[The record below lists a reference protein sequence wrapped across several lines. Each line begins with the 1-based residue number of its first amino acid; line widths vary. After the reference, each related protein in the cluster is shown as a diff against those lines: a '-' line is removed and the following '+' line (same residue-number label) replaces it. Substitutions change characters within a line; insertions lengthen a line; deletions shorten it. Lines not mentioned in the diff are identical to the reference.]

1 MCFRI
6 VYGIFSFQYQI
17 ISLILL
23 FSRYQIHMPNV
34 VIGVSTLL
42 FNNSGTAL
50 TIVMG
55 CSQECFVRSF
65 GKYLPEE
72 YTHAF
77 YVAEPSLEISLVAA
91 ANYAPPLVNPV
102 FVFTD
107 IESSS
112 QLWGLQDGQIMRQ
125 ANELHDEIMR
135 SLLAKFHGY
144 EITTCGDAFQL
155 AFHTIKDAVDYCM
168 EVQFQLLEA
177 KWPKKLHDLVP
188 ATARVKG
195 KGKEMVFNGL
205 RVRMGVHDAQE
216 SEGVLVKNIHPV
228 TGKITYIGISEVVAN
243 EIADIGAGGQI
254 CVTKRVAEW
263 LASNSTSMERGFA
276 VTLVGQQRLSQMQL
290 IMGVYQV
297 IPDGLEARG
306 AEFGQH
312 WRMRCESIKI
322 NE

>member
-1 MCFRI
+1 
-6 VYGIFSFQYQI
+6 
-17 ISLILL
+17 
-23 FSRYQIHMPNV
+23 MPNA

-77 YVAEPSLEISLVAA
+77 YVAEPSLEINSVL
-91 ANYAPPLVNPV
+91 APPLVNPV

-112 QLWGLQDGQIMRQ
+112 ELWGIQDGQIMRQ

-168 EVQFQLLEA
+168 EIQFQLLQA
-177 KWPKKLHDLVP
+177 KWSKELHDLVP

-195 KGKEMVFNGL
+195 KSKKMVFNGL

-243 EIADIGAGGQI
+243 EIADVGAGGQI
-254 CVTKRVAEW
+254 CVTKRVANW
-263 LASNSTSMERGFA
+263 LASNSVSMDRGFDVA
-276 VTLVGQQRLSQMQL
+276 LVGQQRLSQMQL
-290 IMGVYQV
+290 IMDVYQV
-297 IPDGLEARG
+297 IPDGLDARV
-306 AEFGQH
+306 AEFEKH
-312 WRMRCESIKI
+312 WRTHCESIKI
-322 NE
+322 SE